1 MQVIILEGENKTGK
15 TTLANF
21 LKDKYGFK
29 YVKCSQPKRDPYVEY
44 IEIIKKIARSTSD
57 VVIDRFI
64 YGEFVYGPLYRGKS
78 ALTLSLIHIFLT
90 FSLKVKINIRR

>member
-57 VVIDRFI
+57 AVSYTHLRRLSEFTSKVAKRYLID
-64 YGEFVYGPLYRGKS
+64 
-78 ALTLSLIHIFLT
+78 
-90 FSLKVKINIRR
+90 